1 MVSESALC
9 LLPANRDGLSRLGR
23 EGGILT
29 PMSAFGST
37 LLDRLVATGK
47 FEISSGELVDG
58 GARESKKIR

>member
-9 LLPANRDGLSRLGR
+9 LLPANRDKLTRLGR

-37 LLDRLVATGK
+37 ILDRLLVTGK
-47 FEISSGELVDG
+47 FEISSGELLNG
-58 GARESKKIR
+58 GATESKKVR